1 MKPAK
6 PASATMNEQTF
17 VPATMR
23 AVYYDQ
29 IRTGDEV
36 LAGAN
41 YTKNYRE
48 IDAGLVIGAFLD
60 TDCPTPRPSAH
71 QYILKIQTATWGH
84 MGVPQPEL
92 LTRSMR
98 QRTFRYTVYVE
109 Q

>member
-41 YTKNYRE
+41 YTKKYRE
-48 IDAGLVIGAFLD
+48 IDAGLAIGAFLD
-60 TDCPTPRPSAH
+60 G
-71 QYILKIQTATWGH
+71 ILQRRGRQHINISSRFKQPH
-84 MGVPQPEL
+84 GVIWECRQPEL
-92 LTRSMR
+92 LTPSMH
-98 QRTFRYTVYVE
+98 QRTFRYTVYME
-109 Q
+109 L

>member
-41 YTKNYRE
+41 YTKKYRE
-48 IDAGLVIGAFLD
+48 INAGLAIGAFLD
-60 TDCPTPRPSAH
+60 G
-71 QYILKIQTATWGH
+71 ILQRRGRQHINISSRFK
-84 MGVPQPEL
+84 QPH
-92 LTRSMR
+92 R
-98 QRTFRYTVYVE
+98 VI
-109 Q
+109 

>member
-41 YTKNYRE
+41 YTKKYRE
-48 IDAGLVIGAFLD
+48 INAGLAIGAFLD
-60 TDCPTPRPSAH
+60 G
-71 QYILKIQTATWGH
+71 ILQRRGQDHTIPGGPKFKIGDVVLGMLSYTRDGGAADYALAT
-84 MGVPQPEL
+84 EDEA
-92 LTRSMR
+92 R
-98 QRTFRYTVYVE
+98 
-109 Q
+109 